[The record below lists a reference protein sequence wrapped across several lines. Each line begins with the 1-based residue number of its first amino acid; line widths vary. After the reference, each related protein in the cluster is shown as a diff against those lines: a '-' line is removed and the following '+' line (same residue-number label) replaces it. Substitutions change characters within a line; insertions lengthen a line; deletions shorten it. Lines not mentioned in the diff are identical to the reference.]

1 MSLTTAT
8 MAIASM
14 KKVLGIAHTDV
25 TKGPGNEAFRT
36 GFSVSGS
43 TVFGGDVPSNPTK
56 TALYDLTGSVEL
68 VRLRMVLD
76 PTSNG
81 HAYIAQLPADY
92 QANSLNPNKSA
103 PYFANSTR
111 LVDTAGKLQII
122 PSSFGLKYEPVPYSG
137 GTAVKGS
144 GSVIAPGAARDWV
157 LDSYNGI
164 IFQQQTDTPIDYLE
178 CYIWVGDFLTDVLA
192 DLANLATNIFVSSE
206 TLAADTES
214 TYVVDSYHPE
224 SSALGVVQWFIS
236 SQSGSS
242 AHTVEVTAL
251 KSNSSVTN
259 NSFSNLIIGSKLF
272 DVSVDLDGASGDIRL
287 LAKPKVAGITVDIK
301 RLSIV

>member
-8 MAIASM
+8 LAIASM
-14 KKVLGIAHTDV
+14 KKVLGIAQTDV

-56 TALYDLTGSVEL
+56 NALYDLSGSVEY
-68 VRLRMVLD
+68 VRLKMVLD

-92 QANSLNPNKSA
+92 QTNSTNPNKAKS
-103 PYFANSTR
+103 YFANGTR

-144 GSVIAPGAARDWV
+144 GSVIAPGAARDWI
-157 LDSYNGI
+157 LDAYNGV
-164 IFQQQTDTPIDYLE
+164 IFQQQTDTAIDYLE
-178 CYIWVGDFLTDVLA
+178 CYIWTGDFLTDVLE
-192 DLANLATNIFVSSE
+192 DLSNLATSIFVSNE
-206 TLAADTES
+206 TLTPDINS
-214 TYVVDSYHPE
+214 TYVVDTYHPE
-224 SSALGVVQWFIS
+224 STNLGVVQWFIS
-236 SQSGSS
+236 AQSGGS
-242 AHTVEVTAL
+242 AHTTEVTAM
-251 KSNSSVTN
+251 KSGANVTN
-259 NSFSNLIIGSKLF
+259 NNFSNLIIGSKLF
-272 DVSVDLDGASGDIRL
+272 DVSVDLDGVSGDVRL
-287 LAKPKVAGITVDIK
+287 LAKPKIAGITVEIK
-301 RLSIV
+301 RLAVI